1 MRAPAYLWHALAAL
15 LMVIIPTTN
24 PATAPPP
31 AHSPPASTA
40 VAASTAVYEVR
51 RLVLATRGAPGAGGF
66 GSVRKFT
73 AGVFYF
79 QFDDQ
84 LFRRDD
90 GRRLPLGLIY
100 DATFHGN
107 TSWGTIS
114 DLVELRCAGNRSFRP
129 RPEPV
134 LRSWKARGSPSAGN
148 GTHTHSRKRRSL
160 RPGELVFSNEA
171 NYPDYLTKLFTM
183 YALPRAGGALAAGL
197 LPTGA
202 ATDAGNANRTV
213 ACFMLLLSEEIDGH
227 FEQVMDEDS
236 LSSCELHF
244 LHSVIVDRAAHSS
257 PRYNRSNG
265 SSDILNSTNGSF
277 ASGAH
282 GGGKWTVENRT
293 VSPVRFAP
301 RRWSAAQTSPLAW
314 KDVYSTSW
322 RLAATEAHEAQDAH
336 STNAAESRQTAHAT
350 GAAGGGVHYQEKHP
364 PSEPVNGVNAT
375 HMPRSPYAPH
385 KGRGAGHEAGHSGAW
400 SPATNRTYRQQF
412 MNVSAYVFTSR
423 VHTSSFFCACVTEY
437 F

>member
-1 MRAPAYLWHALAAL
+1 MRAPAYLWHALVAL
-15 LMVIIPTTN
+15 LVVIIPTTN

-31 AHSPPASTA
+31 AYTPSASTA

-90 GRRLPLGLIY
+90 GRRLPLGLFY
-100 DATFHGN
+100 DATVHGN
-107 TSWGTIS
+107 TSWGTMS

-134 LRSWKARGSPSAGN
+134 LRSWKARGSPSVGN
-148 GTHTHSRKRRSL
+148 GTHKHSTKRRSL

-171 NYPDYLTKLFTM
+171 NHPDYLTKLFTM

-197 LPTGA
+197 LPTA
-202 ATDAGNANRTV
+202 PATGTENANRTV

-244 LHSVIVDRAAHSS
+244 LHPVIVDRAAHSL

-265 SSDILNSTNGSF
+265 SSAVLNNTNGSS

-301 RRWSAAQTSPLAW
+301 RLWSAAQTSPLAW

-322 RLAATEAHEAQDAH
+322 RLAATEAHEAQHAH
-336 STNAAESRQTAHAT
+336 STNAAESRQAAHAT

-364 PSEPVNGVNAT
+364 PSEPVDGVNAT
-375 HMPRSPYAPH
+375 HMPRSPGAPL
-385 KGRGAGHEAGHSGAW
+385 KGGVGGHEAGHSGAW

-423 VHTSSFFCACVTEY
+423 ESTLLLPSDY
-437 F
+437 Y